1 MDRLAPDAVASG
13 LGTCWLGRHMVY
25 FESVGSTNDEAR
37 RLAQAGTP
45 EGTLVLAEQQTAGR
59 GRLQR
64 PWVSPA
70 GQALLFSL
78 VFYPSLAPHQ
88 AFQLV
93 MLTSLACMRAV
104 SATTGLEP
112 RIKWPNDLLLQG
124 KKLAGILSELGQAGE
139 RLYAVV
145 GVGLNVN
152 VDLAAHPELRE
163 QATSLCEVLGHPV
176 PRVPLLQEALR
187 RIEEGYDRLRAGHS
201 PHDEWAANLD
211 TLGREVRVTAAEGTF
226 EGRAVG
232 VDADGALCLALSDGT
247 TRRFL
252 VGDVESLRQ

>member
-1 MDRLAPDAVASG
+1 MDRLSPDAIASG
-13 LGTCWLGRHMVY
+13 LGTCWLGRHIVY
-25 FESVGSTNDEAR
+25 YESVGSTNDEAR

-64 PWVSPA
+64 PWISPE

-78 VFYPSLAPHQ
+78 VFYPSLAPRQ

-104 SATTGLEP
+104 RATSGLET
-112 RIKWPNDLLLQG
+112 RIKWPNDLLLGG
-124 KKLAGILSELGQAGE
+124 KKLAGILGELGQAGE

-152 VDLAAHPELRE
+152 VDLASYPELRE
-163 QATSLCEVLGHPV
+163 QATSLCGALGHPV
-176 PRVPLLQEALR
+176 ARLPLLQEILR
-187 RIEEGYDRLRAGHS
+187 RIEESYDRLRAGHS
-201 PHDEWAANLD
+201 PYDEWVANLD
-211 TLGREVRVTAAEGTF
+211 TLGREVRLTVAEGTF
-226 EGRAVG
+226 EGRAAS
-232 VDADGALCLALSDGT
+232 VDPDGALCLALPDGT
-247 TRRFL
+247 ARRFL
-252 VGDVESLRQ
+252 VGDVESLR